1 MLADGEKRKSP
12 DGMFFM
18 RLGYDLTIE
27 QTQKLTMTPELI
39 QAIQILQYNS
49 QELEDFVSK
58 EIMENPI
65 LEMDNTVPAD
75 NREHARESEFSKS
88 EEIMAKEAEKDDF
101 DLREKIAESEYDDIS
116 YRQWEH
122 RVSNDDV
129 VSFDQYTSREDTLQ
143 DHLLLQLTF
152 SVLTGR
158 DKKIGRYLVEAID
171 ENGYLTVEVDQ
182 TAETFG
188 VKPCAVERV
197 LSVIQGFDPVGVGA
211 RNLEECLMIQL
222 ESKGFSDEN
231 IEYIIRNHLSDLGE
245 NRIQH
250 IAKSTGLTVN
260 QVQAIADL
268 IRTLDPKPGMAYS
281 SGEQIRFVVPD
292 IIVERGADGYEIV
305 TNDSTI
311 PNLKVS
317 SYYLNLAKSH
327 KEDEEVQKYLSD
339 KYNSALWLIK
349 SIEQRK
355 RTIFRVSE
363 AVMKHQTD
371 FLEKGEKYLKPMT
384 LKQIADDVGV
394 HESTVSRSI
403 NGKYIQ
409 TPRGVFEIKYFFS
422 SGVGSGN
429 GEGLSSNS
437 IKTFIREIVDNEDP
451 KKPCSDQ
458 DMVEILSKKGI
469 EISRRT
475 VAKYRESMNILSSS
489 KRRRY

>member
-1 MLADGEKRKSP
+1 
-12 DGMFFM
+12 M

-49 QELEDFVSK
+49 QELDDFVSK
-58 EIMENPI
+58 EMMENPI
-65 LEMDNTVPAD
+65 LEMDNTVPND
-75 NREHARESEFSKS
+75 SRVSDKDSEVSKS
-88 EEIMAKEAEKDDF
+88 DEIMLKEAEKDDI
-101 DLREKIAESEYDDIS
+101 DLREKVVEAEYDDIS

-122 RVSNDDV
+122 RASNDEE

-152 SVLTGR
+152 SDLKDR
-158 DKKIGRYLVEAID
+158 DRRIGRYLVEAID
-171 ENGYLTVEVDQ
+171 ENGYLTVDVDQ
-182 TAETFG
+182 TASAFN

-197 LSVIQGFDPVGVGA
+197 LSVVQSFDPVGVGA
-211 RNLEECLMIQL
+211 RNLRECLLLQL
-222 ESKGFSDEN
+222 DAKGFDDES
-231 IEYIIRNHLSDLGE
+231 IRYIINNHLSDLGE

-250 IAKSTGLTVN
+250 IARSTGLTVN
-260 QVQAIADL
+260 QVQMIADV
-268 IRTLDPKPGMAYS
+268 IRTLDPKPGRAYS
-281 SGEQIRFVVPD
+281 SGEQVRYVVPD
-292 IIVERGADGYEIV
+292 IIVEKEADGYVLV
-305 TNDSTI
+305 TNDNTI
-311 PNLKVS
+311 PHLMVS
-317 SYYLNLAKSH
+317 SYYVNLAKSH
-327 KEDEEVQKYLSD
+327 KDDLEVQKYLTD

-355 RTIFRVSE
+355 RTIYNVAD
-363 AVMKHQTD
+363 AVMKHQTE

-384 LKQIADDVGV
+384 LKQIADVVGI

-429 GEGLSSNS
+429 GDGLSSNS
-437 IKTFIREIVDNEDP
+437 IKTFIREIIDGEDP